1 MAGEDEEW
9 SEDEELDEEDRKA
22 TAAWDEMVDRI
33 RARQRARLGG
43 GKPMKRLQHEDV
55 IYILSL
61 EKDGNDYVT
70 GRGHRYPAEEM
81 KSIVDM
87 DINGDDEIDERQARV
102 MRQLSEKGYVQA
114 DDYYLGDDDEYLAE
128 AKKLSDIRWER
139 LMAPVLSRRLARMGV
154 TAENDDNEEDYYL
167 DEEDYSEVGEE
178 EGENPDDKQIP
189 AE

>member
-9 SEDEELDEEDRKA
+9 SEDEELNEEDQKA
-22 TAAWDEMVDRI
+22 MAAWDEMVDRT

-43 GKPMKRLQHEDV
+43 GKPMKRLQHEEV

-70 GRGHRYPAEEM
+70 GRGHRYTAEEM

-87 DINGDDEIDERQARV
+87 DIKGDDEIDERQARV
-102 MRQLSEKGYVQA
+102 MRQLSEKGYVQD
-114 DDYYLGDDDEYLAE
+114 DDYYVCNDDQYLDE
-128 AKKLSDIRWER
+128 AKKLKEIRWER

-154 TAENDDNEEDYYL
+154 TAENDDNEEDYYS
-167 DEEDYSEVGEE
+167 EEDYSELGEA
-178 EGENPDDKQIP
+178 EGENPDDQQIP